1 MRLRHLI
8 WLTVVLLLTTAAVVL
23 PTSGATRPT
32 SHAASCYLLTAPVI
46 LPEPAYTRGESNTIR
61 WEHVPQS
68 CWLNKDALGND
79 STDRRFKVT
88 ITNLAT
94 NQTTSVTVN
103 GEDEVDATIDAN
115 ELPRGPNGEIDGVR
129 FQYIVTRKEK
139 YCSGGFEFPE
149 ACTSTATQTSRDSD
163 PVRSTQDTR
172 RPSGTLELAGG
183 VSFVRTLSIA
193 GRVTA
198 TDPGGAGGSGP
209 GYVELDSSPQF
220 GTCKRS
226 CIQSLDAPVTV
237 QLESGP
243 DGMRTVQAR
252 IYDRARRPADDP
264 GVTAIGTPPG
274 NVSLPFSD
282 TVILDTKPP
291 TIFVSVST
299 VRATVGVP
307 VTVDAS
313 RSVDVGG
320 TGADSGVDPSGT
332 EWTFGD
338 GTAKAVGL
346 VARHTYTA
354 PGTFLLTLA
363 VPDRVGNVRRLD
375 LGEIVVVSM
384 PVPPEPRTTSTP
396 TPPTPAPKQV
406 DSKAP
411 LLSQLSVRK
420 VGGRIVLTLRASERG
435 TLVVEARRLSPR
447 PQRTVGSLKRPIRAG
462 RQALT
467 LPAAVA
473 RRLRAPGS
481 YRLTLAIRDAAG
493 NKGRVRFVTLRT
505 R

>member
-1 MRLRHLI
+1 M
-8 WLTVVLLLTTAAVVL
+8 
-23 PTSGATRPT
+23 
-32 SHAASCYLLTAPVI
+32 
-46 LPEPAYTRGESNTIR
+46 
-61 WEHVPQS
+61 
-68 CWLNKDALGND
+68 
-79 STDRRFKVT
+79 
-88 ITNLAT
+88 
-94 NQTTSVTVN
+94 
-103 GEDEVDATIDAN
+103 
-115 ELPRGPNGEIDGVR
+115 
-129 FQYIVTRKEK
+129 
-139 YCSGGFEFPE
+139 
-149 ACTSTATQTSRDSD
+149 
-163 PVRSTQDTR
+163 
-172 RPSGTLELAGG
+172 
-183 VSFVRTLSIA
+183 
-193 GRVTA
+193 
-198 TDPGGAGGSGP
+198 
-209 GYVELDSSPQF
+209 
-220 GTCKRS
+220 
-226 CIQSLDAPVTV
+226 
-237 QLESGP
+237 
-243 DGMRTVQAR
+243 
-252 IYDRARRPADDP
+252 
-264 GVTAIGTPPG
+264 TAIGTPPG

-420 VGGRIVLTLRASERG
+420 VGGRIVLTLRSSERG